1 MNRFPTDFDKECA
14 DGLSV
19 AELSELVIGY
29 AQENERLEAENKR
42 LRYQQG
48 ILLRTSRVC
57 RQYIQDVRAAETAV
71 RRFVSDPSIAPYIPN
86 IDTTMR
92 LLFGDPASYGG
103 GAGD

>member
-1 MNRFPTDFDKECA
+1 MDRLPNDIDREVT
-14 DGLSV
+14 DGLSA

-48 ILLRTSRVC
+48 ILLRTSQVS
-57 RQYIQDVRAAETAV
+57 RQYIQDVRAAEAAV